1 MSIVDRM
8 LGIGA
13 VTLSLVLGGCG
24 ATDEGARREDAV
36 ASGAA
41 ALTSY
46 AANVTAA
53 RIIGH
58 GSVVLLS
65 CGSGGLNRVVVRAN
79 LVEAVDG
86 HVESGVAVVRLPPAE
101 FEALGQVASSV
112 SFVTLTVDDYGGV
125 TAADFSI

>member
-8 LGIGA
+8 LGMGA

-24 ATDEGARREDAV
+24 ATDEGARREEAV
-36 ASGAA
+36 ASAAA

-53 RIIGH
+53 RVIAH

-65 CGSGGLNRVVVRAN
+65 CGGGGLNRVVVRAN
-79 LVEAVDG
+79 LEGNVDG
-86 HVESGVAVVRLPPAE
+86 SVESGVAVVRLPQAE
-101 FEALGQVASSV
+101 FEALLNASSV
-112 SFVTLTVDDYGGV
+112 SFVTLDVDDGGRV
-125 TAADFSI
+125 VFFDFVIG